1 VANDYS
7 RVSPRER
14 GFTLVEMMVV
24 IAIIAIMTAMAISY
38 TGEGRA
44 TVKGFAGEVAGEC
57 DASRLQAISSR
68 KWQRL
73 WFDTATNKVRHDQ
86 ATVTGM
92 AVPTA
97 SEWVEVSR
105 LDLPKVVA
113 VEQINTTADINTGNA
128 VTSGNGLTNYLMF
141 APDGSSVA
149 RTVYLD
155 TFDGHSPERIV
166 VYRATGT
173 AYVKDGW

>member
-1 VANDYS
+1 
-7 RVSPRER
+7 
-14 GFTLVEMMVV
+14 LVEMMIV
-24 IAIIAIMTAMAISY
+24 IAIIGIMTAMAISY
-38 TGEGRA
+38 SGEGRA
-44 TVKGFAGEVAGEC
+44 SVKGFAGQVAGEC
-57 DASRLQAISSR
+57 DSSRLLAISTR

-73 WFDTATNKVRHDQ
+73 WFDTTTNKVRHDQ

-92 AVPTA
+92 GVPTT
-97 SEWVEVSR
+97 SQWIEVSR
-105 LDLPKVVA
+105 FDLPKVVS
-113 VEQINTTADINTGNA
+113 VEQINTTADINTGNS
-128 VTSGNGLTNYLMF
+128 VTPGHGMTNYLMF

-166 VYRATGT
+166 IYRATGT